1 MNHLLA
7 EYAMCDHF
15 TWWGQDS
22 AKGQWTVAL
31 GNLLV
36 SVSLGSDLTVL
47 LLLQWI
53 AVSLSLHCTYY
64 TECSCYCSAR

>member
-36 SVSLGSDLTVL
+36 SVSLGSDHSTVATTVDSCL
-47 LLLQWI
+47 FQ
-53 AVSLSLHCTYY
+53 SPLHILH
-64 TECSCYCSAR
+64 

>member
-1 MNHLLA
+1 
-7 EYAMCDHF
+7 MCDHF

-36 SVSLGSDLTVL
+36 SVSLGSDHSTV
-47 LLLQWI
+47 
-53 AVSLSLHCTYY
+53 ATTVDSCLSQSPLHILH
-64 TECSCYCSAR
+64 